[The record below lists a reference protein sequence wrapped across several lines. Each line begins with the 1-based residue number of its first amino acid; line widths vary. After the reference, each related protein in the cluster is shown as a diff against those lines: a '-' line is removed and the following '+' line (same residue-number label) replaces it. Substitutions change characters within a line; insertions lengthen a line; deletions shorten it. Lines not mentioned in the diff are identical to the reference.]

1 MLYDINQNGNNIEIT
16 LHDAFS
22 LKDTLFSGQ
31 TFRWREEEGIFY
43 GIVGERLC
51 KIAQSDDKVT
61 IFDCDEEAFNGFWR
75 DYFTFDTDYAK
86 IRNAISGDEN
96 VKEALSFCSGIH
108 IMHQPLWE
116 TVISF
121 IISANNNIPRIM
133 GIIDRL
139 SRRFG
144 TLVES
149 PYGEFYSFPTA
160 EALANASVDDIHAC
174 GAGYRDI
181 YIKKTA
187 EAFLNGEFSEQML
200 LNMPYKEAKKYIM
213 TLPGVGPKVADC
225 ILLFAAGMEDA
236 FPVDIW
242 VRKVICNLYLGVEDA
257 RSVPVSKVEKFAE
270 EHFPKYRG
278 YAQQVLFHYMRAVE
292 TK

>member
-1 MLYDINQNGNNIEIT
+1 MLYEVKKTDVGMEIA
-16 LHDAFS
+16 LQDEFS

-31 TFRWREEEGIFY
+31 TFRWREEKDAFY
-43 GIVGERLC
+43 GIVGDKVC
-51 KIAQSDDKVT
+51 KISQNGNSIILHDASESD
-61 IFDCDEEAFNGFWR
+61 FYGFWCG
-75 DYFTFDTDYAK
+75 YFGFDTDYAE
-86 IRNAISGDEN
+86 IRCAISADEN
-96 VKEALSFCSGIH
+96 VKKALDYCSGIH
-108 IMHQPLWE
+108 IMNQPLWE

-139 SRRFG
+139 SRKFG
-144 TLVES
+144 KPIQS
-149 PYGEFYSFPTA
+149 PYGEFYSFPTVQSLA
-160 EALANASVDDIHAC
+160 EASVEDIHAC
-174 GAGYRDI
+174 GAGYRDV

-187 EAFLNGEFSEQML
+187 EMFFSGAFDEERL
-200 LNMPYKEAKKYIM
+200 LSLPYKEAKKYIM

-225 ILLFAAGMEDA
+225 ILLFAAGKEDA

-257 RSVPVSKVEKFAE
+257 RSVPVNKVEKFAE

-278 YAQQVLFHYMRAVE
+278 YAQQVLFHYMRQNQ
-292 TK
+292 